1 MNINVEKPK
10 QSSPSFFRAAK
21 SERPALRL
29 GAITTSLN
37 DMVEKAAGVTNRF
50 LDHYVDHVD
59 HNDDGLDRPEET
71 RRRLAREEMNTKT
84 KELMSDAQFRRMKAE
99 LEKTGAV
106 TGAAAMQELNRKLT
120 QSLTSDSAVTK
131 SYGHMEVRQS

>member
-21 SERPALRL
+21 SEHPALRL
-29 GAITTSLN
+29 GAITTSLH

-59 HNDDGLDRPEET
+59 HSDDGLGRPEKT
-71 RRRLAREEMNTKT
+71 GRRLAREEMNMKT
-84 KELMSDAQFRRMKAE
+84 IELMSDAQFRRMKAE

-120 QSLTSDSAVTK
+120 QSLTSDSAVTR
-131 SYGHMEVRQS
+131 SYGHKEVR